1 MFSWTRAPM
10 GQPHDG
16 TSLLRTSTLILAHI
30 VGFLAL
36 AGCAT
41 PRSAEACN
49 PKVATILEGLTEP
62 RGLTFGPD
70 GSLYVA
76 ETGTIESGGRVV
88 RMDSGGA
95 VSTFSSGFSVFLH
108 SLEERV
114 GISGLAF
121 RGDDLYAVLGEG
133 LKTPAS
139 ALVLIKRDDG
149 PRVVADLLGFARSR
163 HPLGSIAPNPS
174 PPIVSN
180 PFAIVHVTNRDV
192 FYVVDSG
199 ANYIVSISPDGQ
211 IEQVHAWDNNPVPTG
226 ISIGPEGKFYVALF
240 SPIPYTI
247 GNGSVVELAP
257 DGSVTTV
264 VAGLTTP
271 IGIAFDSQKTMYVL
285 EFSQGFDSARSELF
299 TPNTGR
305 LLRISDD
312 ERQVLLDG
320 LEFPTALFITPGDE
334 IYISHRGGIS
344 SPGTGEVIRAELC
357 QS

>member
-1 MFSWTRAPM
+1 MLRKPAPSSPAAAWSGWTLAAPSARFRAGFRFSCTAW
-10 GQPHDG
+10 
-16 TSLLRTSTLILAHI
+16 
-30 VGFLAL
+30 
-36 AGCAT
+36 
-41 PRSAEACN
+41 RS
-49 PKVATILEGLTEP
+49 V
-62 RGLTFGPD
+62 
-70 GSLYVA
+70 
-76 ETGTIESGGRVV
+76 
-88 RMDSGGA
+88 
-95 VSTFSSGFSVFLH
+95 
-108 SLEERV
+108 V

-271 IGIAFDSQKTMYVL
+271 IGIAFDSQKPCMCSSFRRV
-285 EFSQGFDSARSELF
+285 SIPPDRSC
-299 TPNTGR
+299 
-305 LLRISDD
+305 
-312 ERQVLLDG
+312 
-320 LEFPTALFITPGDE
+320 
-334 IYISHRGGIS
+334 SHR
-344 SPGTGEVIRAELC
+344 TAEGC
-357 QS
+357 